1 MINNKTTRLYT
12 RVSPEEL
19 KKIRSLAKKCGLSV
33 SEYVRQRAL
42 GFAPRTAIPERLF
55 DMIRQL
61 ENICQEME
69 SEAELK
75 PLRKLINSIRQELIL
90 TEKDREVKRWL
101 RQDSGL

>member
-1 MINNKTTRLYT
+1 MNNRTKRLYT

-42 GFAPRTAIPERLF
+42 GFAPRTVISESLF

-75 PLRKLINSIRQELIL
+75 PLRKLVNSIRQELVKQ
-90 TEKDREVKRWL
+90 ENDREVK
-101 RQDSGL
+101 

>member
-1 MINNKTTRLYT
+1 MNNKTTRLYT

-19 KKIRSLAKKCGLSV
+19 KKIRSFAKKCGLSV

-42 GFAPRTAIPERLF
+42 GFAPRTVISESLF

-75 PLRKLINSIRQELIL
+75 PLRKLVNSIRQELVKQ
-90 TEKDREVKRWL
+90 ENDREVK
-101 RQDSGL
+101 

>member
-1 MINNKTTRLYT
+1 MNNKTTRLYT
-12 RVSPEEL
+12 RVSPEEM
-19 KKIRSLAKKCGLSV
+19 KRIRSLAKKCGLSV
-33 SEYVRQRAL
+33 SEYVRQRVL
-42 GFAPRTAIPERLF
+42 GFAPRTAIPESLF
-55 DMIRQL
+55 EMIRQM

-69 SEAELK
+69 NEAAMK

>member
-1 MINNKTTRLYT
+1 MNNKTTRLYT

-42 GFAPRTAIPERLF
+42 GFAPRTAIPESLF
-55 DMIRQL
+55 EMIRQM

-69 SEAELK
+69 NEAAMK

>member
-1 MINNKTTRLYT
+1 MNNKTTRLYT

-19 KKIRSLAKKCGLSV
+19 KMIRSLAKKCGLSV

-42 GFAPRTAIPERLF
+42 GFAPRTAIPESLF
-55 DMIRQL
+55 EMIRQM

-69 SEAELK
+69 NEAAMK
-75 PLRKLINSIRQELIL
+75 PLRKLINSLRQELIL
-90 TEKDREVKRWL
+90 PEKDREVKRWL

>member
-19 KKIRSLAKKCGLSV
+19 KKIRSLAKKCGLSL

-42 GFAPRTAIPERLF
+42 GFAPRTAMPESLF
-55 DMIRQL
+55 DTIRQF
-61 ENICQEME
+61 ENACQEME
-69 SEAELK
+69 GEEEQKL
-75 PLRKLINSIRQELIL
+75 LRKLISSIRQELTL
-90 TEKDREVKRWL
+90 PEKDREVERWL